1 MKLQGIMPPITT
13 PFNGAEVAFDRL
25 KENFQKWNRTK
36 LSGYLVLGS
45 NGEAVYLSETEKL
58 KVIEVCREAI
68 PKDKIMLVGTGLEAT
83 IETINFTN
91 SAASLGADLALVVTP
106 YYFKGSMTPQVLYD
120 HFLAVAEASRIP
132 ILVYNVPQFTGV
144 NLEPS
149 LVGRLSQHPNI
160 IGAKDSSGNI
170 DQLSQIIHLSAKDF
184 GVFVGSAPVL
194 FPALCVG
201 AVGGILAVANALP
214 ELCTGILDLYGEGKY
229 AEALVLQNRLTP
241 IAKAVTSTY
250 GIGGLKAVMDLQGFF
265 GGEPRAPLK
274 KAGPEVERALKGLL
288 QELKDLVTR

>member
-1 MKLQGIMPPITT
+1 MPPITT
-13 PFNGAEVAFDRL
+13 PFDGAEVAFDRL
-25 KENFQKWNRTK
+25 KENIQKWNRTK

-45 NGEAVYLSETEKL
+45 NGEAVYLSETEKR

-68 PKDKIMLVGTGLEAT
+68 PKDKIMLVGTGLEST
-83 IETINFTN
+83 VETIRFTN
-91 SAASLGADLALVVTP
+91 SAAGLGADLALVVTP
-106 YYFKGSMTPQVLYD
+106 CYFKGSMTPQVLYD

-160 IGAKDSSGNI
+160 VGAKDSSGNI
-170 DQLSQIIHLSAKDF
+170 EQLSQIIHLSAKEF
-184 GVFVGSAPVL
+184 AVFVGSAPVL

-214 ELCTGILDLYGEGKY
+214 DFCTGILDLYREGKY

-241 IAKAVTSTY
+241 LAKAVTSTY
-250 GIGGLKAVMDLQGFF
+250 GIGGLKAVMDRQGFF

-274 KAGPEVERALKGLL
+274 KVGPEVENALTGLL
-288 QELKDLVTR
+288 KELKDIKYR

>member
-13 PFNGAEVAFDRL
+13 PFIGAEVAFERL
-25 KENFQKWNRTK
+25 EENIQKWNRTK

-45 NGEAVYLSETEKL
+45 NGEAVYLSETEKM
-58 KVIEVCREAI
+58 KVLEVCRKAI
-68 PKDKIMLVGTGLEAT
+68 PEDKIMLVGTGLEST
-83 IETINFTN
+83 VETIKFTN
-91 SAASLGADLALVVTP
+91 SAAGLGADLALVVTP

-120 HFLAVAEASRIP
+120 HFWAVAEASRIP

-144 NLEPS
+144 NLEAS

-170 DQLSQIIHLSAKDF
+170 EQLSQIIHLSEKDF

-201 AVGGILAVANALP
+201 AKGGILAVANALP
-214 ELCTGILDLYGEGKY
+214 ELCTGILDLYREGKY
-229 AEALVLQNRLTP
+229 AEALDLQNRLTP
-241 IAKAVTSTY
+241 IAKAVTATY
-250 GIGGLKAVMDLQGFF
+250 GISGLKAVMDLQGFF

-274 KAGPEVERALKGLL
+274 KAGPEVESALKSLL
-288 QELKDLVTR
+288 QELKDFGL

>member
-1 MKLQGIMPPITT
+1 MKLHGIMPPITT

-45 NGEAVYLSETEKL
+45 NGEAVYLSETEKM

-83 IETINFTN
+83 VETIKFTN

-106 YYFKGSMTPQVLYD
+106 YYFKGSMTSQVLYD

-170 DQLSQIIHLSAKDF
+170 DQLGQIIHLSDKDF

-214 ELCTGILDLYGEGKY
+214 ELCIGILDLHGEGKY
-229 AEALVLQNRLTP
+229 AESLVLQNRLTP

-274 KAGPEVERALKGLL
+274 KAGPEVESVLKGLL
-288 QELKDLVTR
+288 QELKDIL